1 MTMNIFFS
9 FLSGFFLNLHG
20 KKWWTLE
27 LPFILFFSA
36 CVKIYVHCELKNSG
50 LCG

>member
-1 MTMNIFFS
+1 MNIFFS
-9 FLSGFFLNLHG
+9 SLSDFFLNLHG

-27 LPFILFFSA
+27 LPFIFFSA
-36 CVKIYVHCELKNSG
+36 CVKIYVQCGLKNSG